1 MNHKEKKNETPP
13 PPKKKTKQNGVNPDA
28 QEGYA
33 VSASCKTPTVLLI

>member
-1 MNHKEKKNETPP
+1 MNHKEKKTNPP
-13 PPKKKTKQNGVNPDA
+13 PPKQTKQNGVNPNA

>member
-1 MNHKEKKNETPP
+1 MNHKEKK
-13 PPKKKTKQNGVNPDA
+13 PPKNPKETKQNGVNPDA